1 MRPEFAPIA
10 PDCRRWLGPPETPPS
25 PAPGLLLDRDGTLIA
40 HVPYIRDPEQVRPVP
55 GAGAKL
61 AEARR
66 LGWRTAIVTNQ
77 SGVARGYYG
86 WEEFAAVQERTWDLV
101 GPVDAIYACPAPP
114 GPSPFRKP
122 APGMILAAIRDLNLI
137 PSRSVVAGD
146 SAGDLA
152 AGRAAGIARGWLV
165 PNTHGTRDTDR
176 ALALRAPDFEVSVG
190 RPLSMLDIG
199 FPDRHPAA

>member
-1 MRPEFAPIA
+1 MKLEFAPTA
-10 PDCRRWLGPPETPPS
+10 PDCRRWLGPSATPS
-25 PAPGLLLDRDGTLIA
+25 RPAPGLLLDRDGTLIV
-40 HVPYIRDPEQVRPVP
+40 HVPYIRNPEQVRPVP
-55 GAGAKL
+55 GAAAKL

-101 GPVDAIYACPAPP
+101 GPVDAIYACPDLP
-114 GPSPFRKP
+114 GPSLFRKP

-137 PSRSVVAGD
+137 PSESVVVGD
-146 SAGDLA
+146 STGDLA

-165 PNTHGTRDTDR
+165 PDTRGSRDPDR

-190 RPLSMLDIG
+190 RPLSVLDFG
-199 FPDRHPAA
+199 SPDSRPAT